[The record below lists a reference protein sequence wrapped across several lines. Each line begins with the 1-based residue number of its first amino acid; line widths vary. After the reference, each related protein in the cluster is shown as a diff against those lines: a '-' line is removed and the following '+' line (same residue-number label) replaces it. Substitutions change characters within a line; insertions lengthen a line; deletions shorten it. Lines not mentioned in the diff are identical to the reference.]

1 MKKRLNSSATTVNTN
16 RLGATK
22 KGDVDTVDTSA
33 NKSHSARA
41 GKTLRNGCQ
50 HRQHCQR
57 RASFRRRRK
66 RGGLGFNYTEAMLL
80 IDPATAARIGIGNG
94 RETTRSRRVQ
104 LQFDWSKRDSGEWC
118 EATPI
123 PRRASTRLNKARGAA
138 L

>member
-1 MKKRLNSSATTVNTN
+1 MNTRSNDLATTVNTIS
-16 RLGATK
+16 LGATK

-80 IDPATAARIGIGNG
+80 IDPRSQRRPSKGVTGSPPILPAIWVNKQKAVATQNSAECVELAILALAFS
-94 RETTRSRRVQ
+94 EAYQRV
-104 LQFDWSKRDSGEWC
+104 
-118 EATPI
+118 
-123 PRRASTRLNKARGAA
+123 
-138 L
+138 